1 MATSTAYQPTTRSR
15 TNLFI
20 SYRDSQARASRYARS
35 RRHYVDVDDDLDA
48 GEAQRLIIDDNP
60 GNAALH
66 IDIAPPWLDIS
77 DQVEVAIVDTRNKIL
92 ALDKLHAKH
101 VLPGFKDRSEEER
114 EIEQRTNEI
123 TRVSPFFFS
132 QVENFIDC
140 RINSAVQEFRR
151 CHSLIQRISASS
163 HTFPPN
169 SQSSQNDVTSARNVQ
184 RALAAKVQDLSALF
198 RTKQRIHRPS
208 ELQGHVI
215 SRNDQMIA
223 SGLISSNNT
232 NTYDSVQE
240 DEEASRSQLSA
251 IQHSDPNLA
260 ARNHEIAEIAKS
272 IVSLAELFKDLSSLV
287 IDQGTILDSVEYN
300 IQQTAIH
307 MEDAVRELDIAT
319 RYQRNTG
326 RRKCIFL
333 LLLIIFGL
341 ILVLIFKP
349 RKHSRSV
356 DSSQAAPTRMLC
368 YD

>member
-35 RRHYVDVDDDLDA
+35 RRHYVDVDDDHDA

-60 GNAALH
+60 GTAALH
-66 IDIAPPWLDIS
+66 IDIAPP
-77 DQVEVAIVDTRNKIL
+77 VDLLVL

-101 VLPGFKDRSEEER
+101 VLPGFKDRSAEER

-123 TRVSPFFFS
+123 TR
-132 QVENFIDC
+132 
-140 RINSAVQEFRR
+140 EFRR

-169 SQSSQNDVTSARNVQ
+169 SSSQNDATSARNVQ

-198 RTKQRIHRPS
+198 RTKQRIYMQK
-208 ELQGHVI
+208 LQGHAI
-215 SRNDQMIA
+215 SRNDQMVA
-223 SGLISSNNT
+223 G
-232 NTYDSVQE
+232 V
-240 DEEASRSQLSA
+240 
-251 IQHSDPNLA
+251 
-260 ARNHEIAEIAKS
+260 K
-272 IVSLAELFKDLSSLV
+272 
-287 IDQGTILDSVEYN
+287 
-300 IQQTAIH
+300 
-307 MEDAVRELDIAT
+307 ELDIAT

-356 DSSQAAPTRMLC
+356 DTPQAAPTRMLY

>member
-1 MATSTAYQPTTRSR
+1 MASSTAYQPTTRSR

-35 RRHYVDVDDDLDA
+35 RRQYVDPDDDPDA

-77 DQVEVAIVDTRNKIL
+77 DQVEVAIIDTKNKIL

-101 VLPGFKDRSEEER
+101 VLPGFKDRSAEER

-123 TRVSPFFFS
+123 TR
-132 QVENFIDC
+132 
-140 RINSAVQEFRR
+140 
-151 CHSLIQRISASS
+151 
-163 HTFPPN
+163 
-169 SQSSQNDVTSARNVQ
+169 SSQNDVTSARNVQ

-198 RTKQRIHRPS
+198 RTKQRVYMQNSSPS
-208 ELQGHVI
+208 ELQGHAI

-223 SGLISSNNT
+223 SGLVSSNST

-251 IQHSDPNLA
+251 MQHSDPSLA
-260 ARNHEIAEIAKS
+260 SRNHEIAEIAKS

-300 IQQTAIH
+300 IQQTAVH

-319 RYQRNTG
+319 QFVMPT
-326 RRKCIFL
+326 FP
-333 LLLIIFGL
+333 FG
-341 ILVLIFKP
+341 P
-349 RKHSRSV
+349 
-356 DSSQAAPTRMLC
+356 P
-368 YD
+368 Y